1 MTTETPTK
9 PTVEVKKKRTRK
21 PNVTQ
26 ETVAVEARKKNLAER
41 LLAVQ
46 TEAKT
51 VLKSGHN
58 KFSHYQYATEG
69 DYQNELKPLLTKNGI
84 TLVPKGVMDFKVTG
98 ATVFIT
104 MKWQLI
110 NVDNVRDTYTFT
122 FIGSGRDTEAKSADV
137 GDKAVA
143 KAMTM
148 ANKYMLAKV
157 FQLESEDDAD
167 KEDAKNK
174 GEDKKGG
181 NKGDKT
187 QQGDNK
193 ESGSD
198 YATAVNMINSSNNV
212 SGLIDWAAKIKDSK
226 KYTADQKNE
235 LQKMINRRV
244 DELQNNG

>member
-1 MTTETPTK
+1 MTPTLEVVTTTNTKK
-9 PTVEVKKKRTRK
+9 PKKVAAKK
-21 PNVTQ
+21 PGVVITQ
-26 ETVAVEARKKNLAER
+26 EIKSTAKR

-69 DYQNELKPLLTKNGI
+69 DYQNELKPLLNKHG
-84 TLVPKGVMDFKVTG
+84 LVLIPKGVQSIDVKG
-98 ATVFIT
+98 STVFIT
-104 MKWQLI
+104 MKWLLG
-110 NVDNVRDTYTFT
+110 NVDNGKDTHTFT

-167 KEDAKNK
+167 KGDAK
-174 GEDKKGG
+174 GEDKKDGKKPGAKGTDTQTPVGG
-181 NKGDKT
+181 EFAK
-187 QQGDNK
+187 
-193 ESGSD
+193 
-198 YATAVNMINSSNNV
+198 ALNMIKTSNNV
-212 SGLIDWAAKIKDSK
+212 DGLINWAEKIKDSK
-226 KYTADQKNE
+226 LYTQEQKLE
-235 LQKMINRRV
+235 LQKAINSRV
-244 DELQNNG
+244 DQLSQG

>member
-1 MTTETPTK
+1 MTPTPEVVTTTNTKKDKK
-9 PTVEVKKKRTRK
+9 PRVKKEKK
-21 PNVTQ
+21 
-26 ETVAVEARKKNLAER
+26 ETVVIAQEIRSTAKR

-69 DYQNELKPLLTKNGI
+69 DYQNELKPLLNKHG
-84 TLVPKGVMDFKVTG
+84 LVLIPKGVQSIDVKG
-98 ATVFIT
+98 STVFIT
-104 MKWQLI
+104 MKWLLG
-110 NVDNVRDTYTFT
+110 NVDNHKDTHTFT

-167 KEDAKNK
+167 KGDSKNEEK
-174 GEDKKGG
+174 GKGG
-181 NKGDKT
+181 KAPATDKEANT
-187 QQGDNK
+187 
-193 ESGSD
+193 
-198 YATAVNMINSSNNV
+198 TAPVGGEFAKALNMIKSSNNV
-212 SGLIDWAAKIKDSK
+212 DGLINWAEKIKDSK
-226 KYTADQKNE
+226 LYTQEQKLE
-235 LQKMINRRV
+235 LQKAINSRV
-244 DELQNNG
+244 DTLSQG